1 MKTEIGRVSKLE
13 RDRLVVEE
21 KDQEEVGTKEE
32 EEEVQDQIKEAVEV
46 EEEEDQIKVALDP
59 EAVLIYRRIKMET
72 VKREMEKL
80 VMAKLEM
87 EKLVMEKLEMV
98 KLETEM
104 ERRKTELISHPVKFY
119 QRITKNYINKI
130 LSLNLFFF
138 PLIFL
143 NFNFVIRNIILLV
156 CF

>member
-46 EEEEDQIKVALDP
+46 EEEEDQIKVALDQ
-59 EAVLIYRRIKMET
+59 EAVLIYRRIKME
-72 VKREMEKL
+72 MEKL
-80 VMAKLEM
+80 VMAKLVM
-87 EKLVMEKLEMV
+87 AKLEMEKLEMV